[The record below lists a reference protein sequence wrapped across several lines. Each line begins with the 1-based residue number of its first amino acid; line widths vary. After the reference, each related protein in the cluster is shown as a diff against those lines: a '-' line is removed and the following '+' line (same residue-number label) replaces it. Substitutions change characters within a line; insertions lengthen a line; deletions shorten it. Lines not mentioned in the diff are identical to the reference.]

1 MGGKKSAEGV
11 KKLRKMGRKISISFG
26 VGLAICWSMSMAWH
40 TILDKNYVIIS
51 KTNGIT
57 RFVGFSVG
65 T

>member
-11 KKLRKMGRKISISFG
+11 QKLRTMGRKISIYFE
-26 VGLAICWSMSMAWH
+26 VGLVICWSMSMAWH
-40 TILDKNYVIIS
+40 TILDKNYVITN

-57 RFVGFSVG
+57 RFVGLSVG